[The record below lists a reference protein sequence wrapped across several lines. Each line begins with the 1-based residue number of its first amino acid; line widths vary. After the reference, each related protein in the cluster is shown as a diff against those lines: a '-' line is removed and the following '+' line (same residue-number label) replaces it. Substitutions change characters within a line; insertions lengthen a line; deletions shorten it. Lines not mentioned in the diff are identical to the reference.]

1 MKQLCSTQPDVLL
14 NSDGKYGTKWIK
26 KENLLKVAP
35 LFCASRDEVSET
47 GKMPEELEN
56 DTEEAHALSYDEV
69 KEKMDD
75 SDDSKE

>member
-1 MKQLCSTQPDVLL
+1 
-14 NSDGKYGTKWIK
+14 
-26 KENLLKVAP
+26 
-35 LFCASRDEVSET
+35 
-47 GKMPEELEN
+47 MPEELEN